1 MCTSLSLETDSL
13 NIQLKNISLQFLK
26 RRMSF
31 EWRKGLHF
39 LSIIWVLSLMNH
51 APQRIFWLVGV
62 PFFIYC
68 GGKLFGVVSRTY
80 LLENC
85 YFERLSDSFC
95 LITFQNPKDFD
106 EFNAAYVYLVLP
118 WVSVSM
124 ELSFLDSLTIM
135 TYRNLQSCLLYFVED
150 TVPCVYG
157 IPFVRQ
163 TWSFFHLYL
172 QGWRLDDSFDG

>member
-1 MCTSLSLETDSL
+1 MNTLFEHISFSRNRFSQHTM
-13 NIQLKNISLQFLK
+13 KNISLQFLK

-68 GGKLFGVVSRTY
+68 GDKLFGVVSRTY

-95 LITFQNPKDFD
+95 LITFQNPNDFD

-124 ELSFLDSLTIM
+124 ELSFLDSLSII
-135 TYRNLQSCLLYFVED
+135 TYRKLQSCVLS
-150 TVPCVYG
+150 C
-157 IPFVRQ
+157 RRH
-163 TWSFFHLYL
+163 SSM
-172 QGWRLDDSFDG
+172 RLRYSLR